1 MSTESLLILVLVA
14 QVIILFLIFYRR
26 KDSSQKELLQ
36 SELQRVSREVELAL
50 IQSRKEANENLTAQ
64 FRLVFDNQRATS
76 RDQNEALKTFGEVF
90 RRNVQEFNSLQK
102 EKFED
107 LNRRQDE
114 LMKTTELRLEK
125 IRETVDEKL
134 QKTLETRLGQSFEMV
149 SKQLQSV
156 QKGLG
161 EMQSLAN
168 GVGDLK
174 RVLSN
179 VKSRGVLG
187 EYQLQA
193 ILDNVLTPDQYIL
206 NAAIGQSGR
215 ERVEFAVK
223 MPGNESQVLLPVDS
237 KFPQESYLRLVD
249 AYDLVDK
256 SAIDFARAEL
266 IKAVRKAAS
275 DISNKYIQVPH
286 TTDFAIL
293 FLPVESLYA
302 EILREPGL
310 SQQIQQEYKVLI
322 TGPTTLSAILN
333 SLQMGFRTLA
343 IQKRSSE
350 VWQVLGGIKTEFGK
364 FGALIEKTQ
373 KKLGEANSELDKLV
387 GARTRAIQRKLKDV
401 EELPE
406 IESSKLLEE

>member
-1 MSTESLLILVLVA
+1 MQIEILIGLVLLIQVIFLVVFLLDRKRNSGSEQLQRQLIELKRELESGLAMARKESRESLN
-14 QVIILFLIFYRR
+14 
-26 KDSSQKELLQ
+26 SQFQ
-36 SELQRVSREVELAL
+36 
-50 IQSRKEANENLTAQ
+50 
-64 FRLVFDNQRATS
+64 LVFNSLRSSAL
-76 RDQNEALKTFGEVF
+76 DQKEALKSFGEVF
-90 RRNVQEFNSLQK
+90 RQNVQDFNGVQR
-102 EKFED
+102 EKLGE
-107 LNRRQDE
+107 LNRRQEE
-114 LMKTTELRLEK
+114 LMKATELKLER

-149 SKQLQSV
+149 SNQLQAV

-193 ILDNVLTPDQYIL
+193 ILENQLAPDQYVF
-206 NAAIGQSGR
+206 NADVGKGNR

-223 MPGNESQVLLPVDS
+223 MPGQDAPVLLPMDS
-237 KFPQESYLRLVD
+237 KFPQESFLRLVD
-249 AYDLVDK
+249 AYESVDK
-256 SAIDFARAEL
+256 VAIEANRIEL
-266 IKAVRKAAS
+266 IKAVKKAAS
-275 DISNKYIQVPH
+275 DIQNKYIHPPY

-310 SQQIQQEYKVLI
+310 AQQIQQDYKVLV

-350 VWQVLGGIKTEFGK
+350 VWQILGAIKTEFGK
-364 FGALIEKTQ
+364 FGDLIEKTQ
-373 KKLGEANSELDKLV
+373 KKLNEANSELDKLV
-387 GARTRAIQRKLKDV
+387 GVRTRAIQRKLKDV
-401 EELPE
+401 EELPA
-406 IESSKLLEE
+406 IESKQVLDD

>member
-1 MSTESLLILVLVA
+1 MSTESILIVVLVF
-14 QVIILFLIFYRR
+14 QVVILFLIFFKKGDR
-26 KDSSQKELLQ
+26 SQKELLQ
-36 SELQRVSREVELAL
+36 SELNRISREMELAL
-50 IQSRKEANENLTAQ
+50 SQARKEANENLTSQ

-76 RDQNEALKTFGEVF
+76 RDQNEALKSFGEVF
-90 RRNVQEFNSLQK
+90 RRNVQEFNTLQK
-102 EKFED
+102 EKFDD
-107 LNRRQDE
+107 LNRRQYE

-187 EYQLQA
+187 EYQLKA

-223 MPGNESQVLLPVDS
+223 MPGNEAQVLLPVDS

-256 SAIDFARAEL
+256 PAIDLARAEL

-275 DISNKYIQVPH
+275 DISSKYIQVPH

-302 EILREPGL
+302 ELLREPGL
-310 SQQIQQEYKVLI
+310 SQQIQLEYKVLI

-364 FGALIEKTQ
+364 FGELIEKTQ

-406 IESSKLLEE
+406 IDRSNLIED